1 MASNIEKNL
10 AMVITAIY
18 GTTPDYRAL
27 HEEGG
32 WDAIVSYL
40 IANTPAVN
48 RITHAPPYD
57 HRDTSD
63 AMEALDDCEN
73 EIDTEINEEDREAE
87 AEPELVIATQVIVAE
102 PVEEEGMEG

>member
-32 WDAIVSYL
+32 WAEIVSYL
-40 IANTPAVN
+40 IDHTPAVN
-48 RITHAPPYD
+48 RIQHAPPYY
-57 HRDTSD
+57 HRDTTQ
-63 AMEALDDCEN
+63 AMEALEECEN

-87 AEPELVIATQVIVAE
+87 AEPQLVIATQVIVAE
-102 PVEEEGMEG
+102 PVEEEGMDG